1 MTELFKTIVKEIK
14 KSSGNNLQ
22 AVNDLFYLCKNT
34 LDEGNVKEGLQQCKD
49 FKSLLGDCIRN
60 ETNKHKEE
68 LYNKIFDVL
77 VLESRW
83 SFDSYF
89 QALEFNRPIE
99 EQFYL
104 PRRNTLIKH
113 GVIQALEDLIIYDK
127 LDELFLSMPPRVG
140 KTTLSLFIISWLI
153 GYKSDLANL
162 YCSNSGGVTEP
173 FYQGVLS
180 ILSDEYT
187 YNWKKIFPHTKFN
200 KQTMCNAKTTC
211 LDTGRNKRYHSF
223 TARSIDGALNGA
235 CDCNGLLIADDLVDG
250 IEEALNLTRLRGLWL
265 KVSTDM
271 LSRAKERAKILW
283 IGTRWSVNDP
293 IGIRLESGELLM
305 KRYQN
310 IVIPALDENNESN
323 FHYLYGVGYSTQ
335 YYRGKRLSYQDNDD
349 MASWSAVYQ
358 GVPIEREGML
368 FNPSQ
373 LNYYNGMLPQGEPTR
388 KFAYVDVGWGG
399 GDYTAMPVVYQY
411 GDDLYCVDFI
421 CDSGNKK
428 ITQPR
433 VVEMIKKHNLTSVKF
448 EKNNGGEGY
457 RDDID
462 RRLRELGLKIN
473 LLTGLATNQMS
484 KETKIFEHA
493 PSIRDIYFLQE
504 SERDEDYRRAMDNLC
519 SFTIR
524 GKNRHDDVPDALA
537 GIIDMTNDI
546 VQKNRVVVFQRP
558 F

>member
-1 MTELFKTIVKEIK
+1 MADLFQIIVKEIK
-14 KSSGNNLQ
+14 KYSGNNLQ
-22 AVNDLFYLCKNT
+22 PINDCFYLCKNT
-34 LDEGNVKEGLQQCKD
+34 IDEGNVKLGLQYCKEL
-49 FKSLLGDCIRN
+49 KKLLGECIKN
-60 ETNKHKEE
+60 ETNKHKDE
-68 LYNKIFDVL
+68 LYAKIFDVL
-77 VLESRW
+77 VLESPY

-113 GVIQALEDLIIYDK
+113 GVIQALEDLIINDK

-140 KTTLSLFIISWLI
+140 KTTLSLFIISWLV
-153 GYKSDLANL
+153 GYKSDFANL
-162 YCSNSGGVTEP
+162 YVSNGGGVTEP

-180 ILSDEYT
+180 ILSDDYT
-187 YNWKKIFPHTKFN
+187 YCWKKIFPNVKFV
-200 KQTMCNAKTTC
+200 KQEMCNAKATY
-211 LDTGRNKRYHSF
+211 LDTGRKKRYHSF

-235 CDCNGLLIADDLVDG
+235 CDCNGLLIADDLVTG
-250 IEEALNLTRLRGLWL
+250 IQEALSLERLRSLWL

-271 LSRAKERAKILW
+271 LSRPKEFAKILW

-293 IGIRLESGELLM
+293 IGIRLESAELETRRS
-305 KRYQN
+305 KN
-310 IVIPALDENNESN
+310 IVIPALDENGESN
-323 FHYLYGVGYSTQ
+323 FYYLYNVGYSTQ
-335 YYRGKRLSYQDNDD
+335 FYKAKQRSYEDNDD
-349 MASWSAVYQ
+349 TASWSAVYQ
-358 GVPIEREGML
+358 GQPIEREGML

-373 LNYYNGMLPQGEPTR
+373 LNYYNGILPQGEPTR

-399 GDYTAMPVVYQY
+399 GDYTAMPVIYQY
-411 GDDLYCVDFI
+411 DNDLYCVDFV

-428 ITQPR
+428 ITQPK

-462 RRLRELGLKIN
+462 RKLREQGLKIN

-493 PSIRDIYFLQE
+493 PSIRDIYFLKAE
-504 SERDEDYRRAMDNLC
+504 LRNEDYRKAMDNLC
-519 SFTIR
+519 AFTIR
-524 GKNRHDDVPDALA
+524 GKNKHDDVPDALA

-546 VQKNRVVVFQRP
+546 VQKNRVQVFQRP

>member
-22 AVNDLFYLCKNT
+22 AVNDLFYFCKNT
-34 LDEGNVKEGLQQCKD
+34 IDEGHVKEGLQFCKD
-49 FKSLLGDCIRN
+49 FKTLLGDCIKN
-60 ETNKHKEE
+60 ETNKHQEE

-77 VLESRW
+77 VVESRY

-89 QALEFNRPIE
+89 QALEFNRPIK

-113 GVIQALEDLIIYDK
+113 GVIQALEDLIINDK

-140 KTTLSLFIISWLI
+140 KTTLSLFIISWLV
-153 GYKSDLANL
+153 GYKSDFANL
-162 YCSNSGGVTEP
+162 YVSNGGGVTEP

-180 ILSDEYT
+180 ILSDDYT
-187 YNWKKIFPHTKFN
+187 YCWKKIFPNVKFA
-200 KQTMCNAKTTC
+200 KQEMCNAKATY
-211 LDTGRNKRYHSF
+211 LDTGRKKRYHSF

-235 CDCNGLLIADDLVDG
+235 CDCNGLLIADDLVTG
-250 IEEALNLTRLRGLWL
+250 IQEALSLERLRSLWL

-271 LSRAKERAKILW
+271 LSRPKEFAKILW

-293 IGIRLESGELLM
+293 IGIRLESAELETRRSM
-305 KRYQN
+305 N
-310 IVIPALDENNESN
+310 IVIPALDENGESN
-323 FHYLYGVGYSTQ
+323 FYYLYNVGYSTKFYKAKQ
-335 YYRGKRLSYQDNDD
+335 RSYEDNDD
-349 MASWSAVYQ
+349 TASWSAVYQ
-358 GVPIEREGML
+358 GQPIEREGML

-373 LNYYNGMLPQGEPTR
+373 LNTFNGMLPQGEPTR

-399 GDYTAMPVVYQY
+399 GDYTAMPIVYQY
-411 GDDLYCVDFI
+411 DNDLFCVDWVF
-421 CDSGNKK
+421 DSGNKK

-433 VVEMIKKHNLTSVKF
+433 IVDMIIKHQLTSVKF

-457 RDDID
+457 RDDVG
-462 RRLRELGLKIN
+462 RMLKEKGVKVN

-504 SERDEDYRRAMDNLC
+504 DMRNEDYRKAMENL
-519 SFTIR
+519 SAFTIR
-524 GKNRHDDVPDALA
+524 GKNKHDDAPDALA

-546 VQKNRVVVFQRP
+546 VQKNRVQVFQRP